1 MYLCEYFVLVTC
13 VFARNSVLSGWSVAD
28 LERRD
33 GGKHKQHGVGTP
45 YRDKLPHLESPV
57 QDGPNEGQFVGN
69 CVRIRD

>member
-1 MYLCEYFVLVTC
+1 MNYFVLVTC
-13 VFARNSVLSGWSVAD
+13 VFASVLGCWSVTD
-28 LERRD
+28 QEKRN

-69 CVRIRD
+69 CDWIRD